1 MPLFFQLFVLKQV
14 LLDFLLLNPLFGFGL
29 GLSFYLR
36 LLSLG
41 LAVFE
46 DVSEPSLSLLL
57 GNRAKDGPVLFA
69 SSVVLV
75 QERLQGLILVNWRVQ
90 CSQRLDG
97 SAGSEEV
104 AQVLGH
110 VLLSLLAARHEA
122 LHAAELKLT

>member
-1 MPLFFQLFVLKQV
+1 MVRVRSRRAVTYLSLTLFFQLFVLKQV
-14 LLDFLLLNPLFGFGL
+14 LLDFLLLNPLFDFGL

-90 CSQRLDG
+90 RS
-97 SAGSEEV
+97 
-104 AQVLGH
+104 
-110 VLLSLLAARHEA
+110 
-122 LHAAELKLT
+122 